1 MFTEASGREL
11 RVTLLAGN
19 VLIKEEGSLCQHK
32 ILSLEKRFSFVG
44 REFFISN
51 GEEEEDF
58 QCRRGKK
65 RKTFSVEEG
74 RRGKEKA

>member
-1 MFTEASGREL
+1 MSAQNSVFR
-11 RVTLLAGN
+11 N
-19 VLIKEEGSLCQHK
+19 
-32 ILSLEKRFSFVG
+32 RFSFVG

-74 RRGKEKA
+74 RKGRLSV